1 MIRKFHVQNFR
12 MLRSCSFDLSHA
24 LLLTGSAAC
33 GKSSVL
39 AAIQFVSDIVGS
51 SASAAARALA
61 PSLMDLAFDP
71 SRPIAFA
78 VELVPSSGSGSCT
91 RYELELCHDDQR
103 VARISREHLFVVANV
118 SMLDEPPPMQQAL
131 FEPDPTEHSLI
142 HDRTPRGWRRVV
154 AKSTESRDYFWDE
167 RSDWHNMLRF
177 GADRSALGCLPED
190 AGRFP
195 TALGARDF
203 LRERVSTIA
212 FEIAALRRS
221 APPGS
226 HARLHSDGSNLPCAV
241 RALKE
246 SSPDKFA
253 RWQEAL
259 RLAVPGFA
267 EASVRERESD
277 RHLVLEAKFDGSR
290 ETPVP
295 SWCLSDS
302 LLRLMALTLLPNQ
315 LSGTDEMV
323 LIDEPETALHPRGVH
338 LAYELL
344 KSIDLPAQILCATA
358 SSLLTGRAER
368 EEVIVLRRGD
378 DGGCEVLVGDDLP
391 PKTSWL
397 EA

>member
-1 MIRKFHVQNFR
+1 MIRKFYVQNFR
-12 MLRSCSFDLSHA
+12 MLRSCSFELSHA
-24 LLLTGSAAC
+24 RLLTGSAAC
-33 GKSSVL
+33 GKTSVL
-39 AAIQFVSDIVGS
+39 CALQFVSDIIGRG
-51 SASAAARALA
+51 ASAATRSLAPALA
-61 PSLMDLAFDP
+61 DLAFDP
-71 SRPIAFA
+71 GRNIAFA
-78 VELVPSSGSGSCT
+78 VELTPSSGTGACT

-103 VARISREHLFVVANV
+103 EARISREHLFVVGDA
-118 SMLDEPPPMQQAL
+118 SMFDEPPAAQQAL
-131 FEPDPTEHSLI
+131 FEPDPAEHSLI

-195 TALGARDF
+195 TALAARDF
-203 LRERVSTIA
+203 LRERVSTVA
-212 FEIAALRRS
+212 FESAALRRS

-226 HARLHSDGSNLPCAV
+226 PARLHSDGSNLPCAV

-246 SSPDKFA
+246 TAPDKFT
-253 RWQEAL
+253 RWQDAL

-290 ETPVP
+290 ESPVP

-315 LSGTDEMV
+315 LSGTDEVV

-344 KSIDLPAQILCATA
+344 KSIGLPAQILCATA

-368 EEVIVLRRGD
+368 EEVVVLRRGD
-378 DGGCEVLVGDDLP
+378 DGGCEVLAGDDLP